1 MARTPLPNG
10 RPPDPETQAEA
21 QALAERFVS
30 KRVKKYL
37 EVLDAIAMN
46 EESPPDQRRM
56 AISTLFERGLGK
68 AAVPERDDQL
78 GKLAEV
84 LKQIGRIANQKPN
97 TRVIEGTS
105 RRALPR
111 GENGIDSGSS
121 PASDDSQE
129 ARTVGDSAPTGDS

>member
-1 MARTPLPNG
+1 MPTKLPNG

-37 EVLDAIAMN
+37 EVLDAIAMD
-46 EESPPDQRRM
+46 EASPPDQRRM
-56 AISTLFERGLGK
+56 AISTLLERGLGK

-84 LKQIGRIANQKPN
+84 LKQIGRIANQKSGS
-97 TRVIEGTS
+97 RVITIPSRGTNPG
-105 RRALPR
+105 RED
-111 GENGIDSGSS
+111 GVDSGRSL
-121 PASDDSQE
+121 PPSQSE
-129 ARTVGDSAPTGDS
+129 GAVDNSETE